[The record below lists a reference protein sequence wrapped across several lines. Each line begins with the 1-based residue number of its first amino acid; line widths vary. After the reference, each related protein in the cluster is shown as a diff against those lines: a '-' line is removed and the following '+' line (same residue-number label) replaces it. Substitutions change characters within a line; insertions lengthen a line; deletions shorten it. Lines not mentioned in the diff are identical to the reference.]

1 MVLWV
6 VLTVTLIN
14 IASLEDEAMQT
25 SLIGGEGRETSGVA
39 AAAAVP
45 ASTDGAAA
53 AASLSPDMITQI
65 LSPLMTMSSHELA
78 FSTPPGNPIIFWRA
92 QGTPV
97 SACNCSLNSSTGL
110 AVSSFTLNEAPFQVT
125 TVDIIGMVERKCD
138 RGCCC
143 FQMETELV
151 LETVL
156 GC

>member
-1 MVLWV
+1 MMLFWV

-39 AAAAVP
+39 A
-45 ASTDGAAA
+45 STDGAAAAA
-53 AASLSPDMITQI
+53 AASLSPDIITQI
-65 LSPLMTMSSHELA
+65 LSPLITMSSHELA
-78 FSTPPGNPIIFWRA
+78 FSRPPGNPIIFWRA

-97 SACNCSLNSSTGL
+97 SACTCSLNSSTGL

-138 RGCCC
+138 RRCCC